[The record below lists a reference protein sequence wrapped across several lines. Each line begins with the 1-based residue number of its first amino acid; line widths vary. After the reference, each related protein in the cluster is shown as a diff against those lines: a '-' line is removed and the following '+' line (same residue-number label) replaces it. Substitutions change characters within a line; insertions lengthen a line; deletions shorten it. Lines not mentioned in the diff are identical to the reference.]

1 MKYLYRAIA
10 ACCAALVLAG
20 CTSMG
25 GPSPIAD
32 KEGQSVYTQRN
43 LWFHEGE
50 HITTNYQAGTKLDV
64 NSRVTITGSSGETI
78 QIETADGT
86 QYTIVNVADYTKK
99 DIAGIYDRYF
109 AKSKVDLDRF
119 SAKERRAID
128 NGRINKGVSKE
139 ALLIARGYPPAHET
153 PSTDS
158 DSWRYWK
165 KRHDT
170 MIVEFENGRVA
181 QIKD

>member
-1 MKYLYRAIA
+1 MEYVYRAIA

-20 CTSMG
+20 CASTG
-25 GPSPIAD
+25 GPSPITD
-32 KEGQSVYTQRN
+32 KEGQTVYTQRN

-50 HITTNYQAGTKLDV
+50 HITTNYQAGTKLPI

-78 QIETADGT
+78 AIETADGN
-86 QYTIVNVADYTKK
+86 QYTIVNVADYTKE

-109 AKSKVDLDRF
+109 ANSKVDLSRF
-119 SAKERRAID
+119 TAQERRAIEK
-128 NGRINKGVSKE
+128 GRIDEGMSKE
-139 ALLIARGYPPAHET
+139 ALLVARGYPPAHET
-153 PSTDS
+153 PSLES

-170 MIVEFENGRVA
+170 MIVEFDDGRVSRV
-181 QIKD
+181 KD